1 MNIIALPDGSPIWG
15 GTYLPKE
22 NWISVLKQIS
32 ELYNDRYDDVRLL
45 SKVKEGYPQK
55 K

>member
-32 ELYNDRYDDVRLL
+32 DYIMRDMMMF
-45 SKVKEGYPQK
+45 
-55 K
+55 